1 MKTKSTIEMITN
13 NMDEQW
19 SMMPESVEL
28 EHIILLTSRYSPPP
42 YRHLKEKFREKLGKC
57 KRDGIIQGL
66 VSKGLSRGAGGTNDV
81 DDEENNIISE

>member
-1 MKTKSTIEMITN
+1 MEYDAGECRIRTHNFVNKS
-13 NMDEQW
+13 
-19 SMMPESVEL
+19 VL
-28 EHIILLTSRYSPPP
+28 PPH
-42 YRHLKEKFREKLGKC
+42 RHLKEKFREKLGKC